1 MLMEN
6 PIPTKGF
13 YDPILQ
19 VLREMGGS
27 GSPDE
32 VVKRVGQILKDD
44 LKESD
49 WEALETKPVRW
60 INRCHRAR
68 IGLIAAGEM
77 RGDSPVGLWEIYRV
91 T

>member
-27 GSPDE
+27 GSPPE
-32 VVKRVGQILKDD
+32 VVERVGQILKDD

-49 WEALETKPVRW
+49 WEALKAKPVRW
-60 INRCHRAR
+60 HNRCQRAR
-68 IGLIAAGEM
+68 IGLIEEG
-77 RGDSPVGLWEIYRV
+77 
-91 T
+91 

>member
-19 VLREMGGS
+19 VLREMEGS
-27 GSPDE
+27 GSPPE
-32 VVKRVGQILKDD
+32 VVERVGQILKDD

-49 WEALETKPVRW
+49 WEALKTKPVRW
-60 INRCHRAR
+60 HNRCQRAR
-68 IGLIAAGEM
+68 IGLIEEGKM
-77 RGDSPVGLWEIYRV
+77 RGDSPRGLWEVEASR
-91 T
+91 